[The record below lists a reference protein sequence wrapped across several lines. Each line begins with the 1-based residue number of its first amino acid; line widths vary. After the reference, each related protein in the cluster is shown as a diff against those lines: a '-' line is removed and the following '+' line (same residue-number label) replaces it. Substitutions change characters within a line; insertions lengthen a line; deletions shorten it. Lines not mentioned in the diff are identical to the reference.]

1 VHSILRQTELNPA
14 AGVRFTTEDLE
25 LGGELVLN
33 PVEPRDDRRK
43 LVLSEKF

>member
-25 LGGELVLN
+25 LGGGLGLN

>member
-1 VHSILRQTELNPA
+1 M
-14 AGVRFTTEDLE
+14 RFTTEDLE
-25 LGGELVLN
+25 LGGEVGFK